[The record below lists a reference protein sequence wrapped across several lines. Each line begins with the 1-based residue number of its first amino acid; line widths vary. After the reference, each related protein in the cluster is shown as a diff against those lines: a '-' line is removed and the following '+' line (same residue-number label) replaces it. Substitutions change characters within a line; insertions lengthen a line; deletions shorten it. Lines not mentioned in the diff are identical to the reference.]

1 MGLFS
6 GIENAK
12 ATEGGNYLKPGLY
25 DVEVV
30 RITTGQTRKKVDF
43 FAADLRV
50 IGSNNPDHRAGEVVN
65 WFVGMDK
72 EPSLGNIKAFA
83 VACLSS
89 EGPIDPASITEQ
101 VMNGLVEKGGEAVAG
116 ARLKVQVTLVDTKG
130 GNKFSKHLWFSAGAQ
145 VSE

>member
-30 RITTGQTRKKVDF
+30 RLATGVTRKKVDF

-50 IGSNNPDHRAGEVVN
+50 IGTNNPDHRPGEVVN

-72 EPSLGNIKAFA
+72 EPALGNIKAFA

-89 EGPIDPASITEQ
+89 EGAIDPASITED

-116 ARLKVQVTLVDTKG
+116 TRLKVQVTLVDTKG
-130 GNKFSKHLWFSAGAQ
+130 GGKYSKHLWFPAGAQ
-145 VSE
+145 VSA

>member
-30 RITTGQTRKKVDF
+30 RVATGQTRKKVDF

-50 IGSNNPDHRAGEVVN
+50 VGSNNPDHRAGEVVN
-65 WFVGMDK
+65 WFVGFDK
-72 EPSLGNIKAFA
+72 EPALGNVKAFA

-89 EGPIDPASITEQ
+89 EGPIDPASITEE

-116 ARLKVQVTLVDTKG
+116 TRLKVQVTLVDTKG
-130 GNKFSKHLWFSAGAQ
+130 GGKYSKHLWFPAGAQ
-145 VSE
+145 VSA

>member
-6 GIENAK
+6 GIESAK
-12 ATEGGNYLKPGLY
+12 ATEGGNYLKPGVY

-30 RITTGQTRKKVDF
+30 RLTTGQTRKKVDF

-50 IGSNNPDHRAGEVVN
+50 IGSNNPDHRSGEVVN
-65 WFVGMDK
+65 FFVGMDK
-72 EPSLGNIKAFA
+72 EPALGNIKAFA

-89 EGPIDPASITEQ
+89 EGAIDAASITEE

-116 ARLKVQVTLVDTKG
+116 TRLKVQVTQVPTKTG
-130 GNKFSKHLWFSAGAQ
+130 GTYSKHLWFPAGAQ
-145 VSE
+145 IAA